1 MERDQH
7 NIDKFQ
13 SQQIEEYKRRR
24 IDKLKELDVEFFK
37 ALEEGNV
44 EWQQEIREKK
54 NRLRNISDY
63 VFPEFEVPSDI
74 MYHFPDFLL

>member
-13 SQQIEEYKRRR
+13 SQQIEEYKRLR
-24 IDKLKELDVEFFK
+24 IDKLKELKVK
-37 ALEEGNV
+37 K
-44 EWQQEIREKK
+44 KK

-63 VFPEFEVPSDI
+63 VFPEFEDPADI
-74 MYHFPDFLL
+74 TNHYPDFIL

>member
-1 MERDQH
+1 MELDQH

-13 SQQIEEYKRRR
+13 SQQIEEYKRLR

-37 ALEEGNV
+37 ALEEGDI
-44 EWQQEIREKK
+44 EWQKEIKEKK

-63 VFPEFEVPSDI
+63 VFTEFEDPADI
-74 MYHFPDFLL
+74 TNHYPDFIL